1 MPLSFF
7 FLSFFFLLNFF
18 SFSLEEFA
26 PYLWNKKHVLGADI
40 FPAEPALQIAW
51 TVQLCLLVTVLGLG
65 VRLIWKDFLHSKKQ
79 QDLIIVRGAL
89 QHAARLFKEPLSPGT
104 FKNYA
109 HETSVKNTER
119 KSTLKGRVIARSAGS
134 FPSLNSRTVI
144 WLNSNNKKN
153 LGKQGENGQQILTL

>member
-7 FLSFFFLLNFF
+7 FFF
-18 SFSLEEFA
+18 LEEFA
-26 PYLWNKKHVLGADI
+26 PYPWNNKHVLGADI

-79 QDLIIVRGAL
+79 QDLIIVRDPL

-104 FKNYA
+104 FKNCA
-109 HETSVKNTER
+109 HETSVKKPER
-119 KSTLKGRVIARSAGS
+119 NSPFKGSMIARSAGS

-144 WLNSNNKKN
+144 WLINNNKN
-153 LGKQGENGQQILTL
+153 SGKTGGEWTANIDPLTALFCGILN